1 MSTILSARNPYWS
14 SQARTTIELM
24 VAFEGLVDTHG
35 ELPFTASP
43 HDPEPHGVE
52 LYERALAGEFGP
64 VQDTPIELVRV
75 QVMCIRGDRSAAAT
89 ARIDELMTE
98 YQTVQDAVALKM
110 ATDEQR
116 KALPAVEA
124 ELNAQRAYRVKLAQL
139 DTLPGYPLDFEW
151 PTPPAN
157 PFVYEP
163 PEPEGSSQDAPDD
176 EAPKA

>member
-1 MSTILSARNPYWS
+1 MSTVLSARNPYWS

-24 VAFEGLVDTHG
+24 VVFEGLVETHG

-43 HDPEPHGVE
+43 QDPEPHGVE

-64 VQDTPIELVRV
+64 VQDTPVELVRV

-110 ATDEQR
+110 ATDEQL

-124 ELNAQRAYRVKLAQL
+124 ELTAQRVYRVQLAQL
-139 DTLPGYPLDFEW
+139 DTLPGYPLDFKW
-151 PTPPAN
+151 PVPPAN

-163 PEPEGSSQDAPDD
+163 PEPEALAQDIPED
-176 EAPKA
+176 EEPKT

>member
-24 VAFEGLVDTHG
+24 VAFEGLVETHG

-110 ATDEQR
+110 ATDEQL

-124 ELNAQRAYRVKLAQL
+124 ELNAQRVYRVKLAQL

-163 PEPEGSSQDAPDD
+163 PESEGSAQDAADD
-176 EAPKA
+176 EAPKT